1 MIFHLQLNSIQVIIL
16 CPRGRWPHRSWST
29 TTSCQGGG
37 GSDRRRCKHHQHPID
52 LDCSHF
58 WLVCCVFWKKLHK
71 YNDEE
76 ESTASDYSKRHRT
89 SDWLAIISLICS
101 VPFGTSWTKL
111 ICCLF
116 CIWDQLNWTGV
127 ICVDKMNA
135 ISQCNAMLTNATIEG
150 LWPKQKRG
158 GRRGG

>member
-29 TTSCQGGG
+29 SCQGGGERTSCQGGG

-52 LDCSHF
+52 LDSSHF

-76 ESTASDYSKRHRT
+76 KSTASDYSKRHRT
-89 SDWLAIISLICS
+89 SDWLAIISLIYS

-116 CIWDQLNWTGV
+116 LHLGPVELNWCYLCGQDECHITMQ
-127 ICVDKMNA
+127 CNVDKFHY
-135 ISQCNAMLTNATIEG
+135 
-150 LWPKQKRG
+150 
-158 GRRGG
+158 RRTLA